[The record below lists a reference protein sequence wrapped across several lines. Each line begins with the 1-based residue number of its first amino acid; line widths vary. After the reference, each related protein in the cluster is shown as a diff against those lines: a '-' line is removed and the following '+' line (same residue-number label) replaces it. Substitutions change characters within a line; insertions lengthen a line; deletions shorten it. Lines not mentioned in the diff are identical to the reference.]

1 MNTIDNYI
9 NFLNDHTAAAGV
21 SDLIQ
26 AIEAL
31 DHQDPNFV
39 SSVTSL
45 KDNFNDDG
53 SEDAERVIYILERI
67 IEQHPIVYADWEHW
81 RKEEYPN
88 IGDQLDMLWHAM
100 DSGALP
106 KVDSFYNS
114 IKDIKDKY
122 PKS

>member
-9 NFLNDHTAAAGV
+9 NFLNNHTAAAGV

-45 KDNFNDDG
+45 KDNFTNDG

-67 IEQHPIVYADWEHW
+67 IEQHPIVYADWERW